1 VTAERQRIFRK
12 RLPWAAVLLVG
23 CSAICRADE
32 PCARC
37 QPEEVVAFGRSP
49 MGSSLV
55 APSVLVEGPIVH
67 RLSGSTLT
75 IQRRENRPA
84 KPITRPSGKWL
95 TDGV

>member
-1 VTAERQRIFRK
+1 VTAERQRILRK

-23 CSAICRADE
+23 CCAICRADE

-37 QPEEVVAFGRSP
+37 HPEEVVAFERSP
-49 MGSSLV
+49 MGSSLGS
-55 APSVLVEGPIVH
+55 PSVFVEGRLIH

-75 IQRRENRPA
+75 IQRRESRPA

-95 TDGV
+95 TDGA